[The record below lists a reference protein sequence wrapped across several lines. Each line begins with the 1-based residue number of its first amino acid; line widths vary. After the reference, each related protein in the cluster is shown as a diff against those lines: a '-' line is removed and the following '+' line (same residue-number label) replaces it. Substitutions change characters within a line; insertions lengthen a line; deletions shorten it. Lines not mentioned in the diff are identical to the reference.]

1 MLRHDDAI
9 VLRECHGWRS
19 SDERLHSECIEGG
32 RKREEMRNRKRFGI
46 EIRIMTLKAKKT
58 SRSWI

>member
-9 VLRECHGWRS
+9 VLCECDGWRS
-19 SDERLHSECIEGG
+19 SNEGLHSECNEGG
-32 RKREEMRNRKRFGI
+32 GKRKEVRNRKRFGI
-46 EIRIMTLKAKKT
+46 EIRILISKAKKT

>member
-9 VLRECHGWRS
+9 VLCECDGRRS
-19 SDERLHSECIEGG
+19 SDEGLHSECDEGG
-32 RKREEMRNRKRFGI
+32 RKGKEVRNRKRFGI
-46 EIRIMTLKAKKT
+46 ETRILILKAKKT